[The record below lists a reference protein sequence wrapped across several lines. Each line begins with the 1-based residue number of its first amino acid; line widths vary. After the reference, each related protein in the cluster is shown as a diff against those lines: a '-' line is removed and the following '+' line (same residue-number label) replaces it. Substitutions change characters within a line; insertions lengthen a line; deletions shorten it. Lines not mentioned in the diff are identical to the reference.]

1 MHVPPPPSTLISR
14 SEVSHVCWHRGVALA
29 AIAQT
34 RLCSLCLVPT
44 LALLEQWVRVIGE
57 SYQGQVGCFGDGE
70 HVLRPVTVATFES
83 AYRHMDR
90 IGNRF
95 DLLIVDEAHHF
106 GSGVRDEALE
116 MTIAVARLG
125 LTATPVR
132 RGLAPERLE
141 DLIGG
146 VVFELAISDLAGS
159 FLAPF
164 ETMTLRLDLTS
175 EERRD
180 YERWVRL
187 YREPFRSF
195 RRLHPGS
202 SWETFVRLAARSEE
216 GRRAIGAW
224 RRSRRMLAYP
234 QSKRRALRTL
244 LSTTPSAAG
253 HRLRRGQRDSLR
265 DLPANISSCLSP
277 VTSDEKKG
285 RRCSSASAKGHYGRS
300 CLLGPLNEGVDVPDA
315 EIGII
320 VAGQRGEREHVQRV
334 GRLLRPREGKRALIY
349 EMVIRDTAEVG
360 QAARRREGLVSRS
373 SVAD

>member
-1 MHVPPPPSTLISR
+1 MDLRPYQEAALCAWQLDNR
-14 SEVSHVCWHRGVALA
+14 RGVVVLPTGAGKTRLAMA

-116 MTIAVARLG
+116 MTIAAARLG

-146 VVFELAISDLAGS
+146 VVFELAISDLVGS

-164 ETMTLRLDLTS
+164 ETMTLRLDLT
-175 EERRD
+175 R
-180 YERWVRL
+180 
-187 YREPFRSF
+187 
-195 RRLHPGS
+195 
-202 SWETFVRLAARSEE
+202 
-216 GRRAIGAW
+216 GAP
-224 RRSRRMLAYP
+224 R
-234 QSKRRALRTL
+234 LRTVGAS
-244 LSTTPSAAG
+244 LSGAVQELPPPTSRLVMGDVCSAGGALGRGATGDRCLATIQANARLPSVQAQSASHSPFTTPSTAS
-253 HRLRRGQRDSLR
+253 HRLRR
-265 DLPANISSCLSP
+265 
-277 VTSDEKKG
+277 
-285 RRCSSASAKGHYGRS
+285 
-300 CLLGPLNEGVDVPDA
+300 
-315 EIGII
+315 
-320 VAGQRGEREHVQRV
+320 
-334 GRLLRPREGKRALIY
+334 
-349 EMVIRDTAEVG
+349 
-360 QAARRREGLVSRS
+360 
-373 SVAD
+373 